1 LRSETE
7 APDYEGLKMDPKTET
22 EIDRKVLHVDD
33 DPAILAIVKK
43 TLSKRGYTPFS
54 ISDPTLVVPWLA
66 KNSTRIV
73 LLDIDMPGKDGLALL
88 REIKKFDG
96 GIQVIML
103 TGLVSMGT
111 IIRAT
116 RLGAEECFFKPI
128 ENLDEVVDSVDRAYE
143 KMLRW
148 WRVLKEWRA
157 RKNMSFHGEQPAI
170 HGS

>member
-1 LRSETE
+1 MNLNSEAE
-7 APDYEGLKMDPKTET
+7 L
-22 EIDRKVLHVDD
+22 DRKVLHVDD
-33 DPAILAIVKK
+33 DPDILALMKK
-43 TLSKRGYTPFS
+43 TLSRRGYTPHS
-54 ISDPTLVVPWLA
+54 ISDPSLVIPWLA
-66 KNSTRIV
+66 KSTTRIV
-73 LLDIDMPGKDGLALL
+73 LLDIEMPGIDGLALL

-116 RLGAEECFFKPI
+116 RLGAEDCFFKPI
-128 ENLDEVVDSVDRAYE
+128 ESLDEVVDSVDRAHE

-157 RKNMSFHGEQPAI
+157 RKSMRTTEDQPATLD
-170 HGS
+170 S

>member
-1 LRSETE
+1 
-7 APDYEGLKMDPKTET
+7 MDPKSEL
-22 EIDRKVLHVDD
+22 ELDRKVLHIDD
-33 DPAILAIVKK
+33 DPAILAVMKK
-43 TLSKRGYTPFS
+43 TLTRRGYTPHS
-54 ISDPTLVVPWLA
+54 LTDPTLVVPWLA
-66 KNSTRIV
+66 KSSTRIV
-73 LLDIDMPGKDGLALL
+73 LLDIEMPGKDGLALL

-111 IIRAT
+111 VIRAT

-143 KMLRW
+143 KILRW

-157 RKNMSFHGEQPAI
+157 RKNMSLQKLEPANL
-170 HGS
+170 GS

>member
-1 LRSETE
+1 MDSKSEAE
-7 APDYEGLKMDPKTET
+7 L
-22 EIDRKVLHVDD
+22 DRKVLHVDD

-43 TLSKRGYTPFS
+43 TLTRRGYTPHS

-66 KNSTRIV
+66 KSSTRIV

-128 ENLDEVVDSVDRAYE
+128 ENLDDVVDSVDRAYE

-157 RKNMSFHGEQPAI
+157 RKNMGMTEEHPAI
-170 HGS
+170 YGS